1 MFLLTIVFIVLT
13 IVFTQELQGVKT
25 TLPYLTTTA
34 IYYLTTEPL
43 FIEAFTKWSILSKID
58 MFECR
63 EAIYGRLCLKIIAS
77 ILAFIIHVALLVS
90 MFVCKRANFSVVMV
104 GSKQNSKV
112 NLGI

>member
-90 MFVCKRANFSVVMV
+90 MFVCNSANFSVAMV
-104 GSKQNSKV
+104 GSKHKS
-112 NLGI
+112 